1 MSSEK
6 VARLLTDFDLPD
18 QQKGRSRVVPFD
30 HTQHSSTKPQPKP
43 PVPPA
48 QREDDAYQRG
58 RTEGYAAAAAEYEQ
72 KLNGESQKLRAVLT
86 EERDKLLNDT
96 AAKIAG
102 DIGEIGNQLETK
114 IAAVTARVLEP
125 FISSAVQKKAVASFV
140 EQLSSLTSDTRRPTL
155 RISGPSDLLELVR
168 SKLGVR
174 SIAVE
179 LRATQGAEV
188 SIIVDELVLET
199 QLKLWVDRMKFS
211 VQA

>member
-30 HTQHSSTKPQPKP
+30 HTQHSSAKPQPKP

-96 AAKIAG
+96 AAKIAR
-102 DIGEIGNQLETK
+102 DIAEIGNQLETK

-125 FISSAVQKKAVASFV
+125 FISSAVQKKAVASFCRAV
-140 EQLSSLTSDTRRPTL
+140 VVTYVGYS
-155 RISGPSDLLELVR
+155 PSNSTDIRTIR
-168 SKLGVR
+168 SAG
-174 SIAVE
+174 A
-179 LRATQGAEV
+179 GAEQARRA
-188 SIIVDELVLET
+188 L
-199 QLKLWVDRMKFS
+199 DRGGTS
-211 VQA
+211 CHPGR

>member
-96 AAKIAG
+96 AAKIAR
-102 DIGEIGNQLETK
+102 DIAEIGNQLETK
-114 IAAVTARVLEP
+114 IAAVTARVLERSSQAP
-125 FISSAVQKKAVASFV
+125 CRRRPLRLLSSSCRHLRRILAGQLYGYQDHPICWSWCGASSACARSRWNFV
-140 EQLSSLTSDTRRPTL
+140 PPRALRFRSSWMSSSSKPSSS
-155 RISGPSDLLELVR
+155 SG
-168 SKLGVR
+168 
-174 SIAVE
+174 SIE
-179 LRATQGAEV
+179 
-188 SIIVDELVLET
+188 
-199 QLKLWVDRMKFS
+199 
-211 VQA
+211 

>member
-30 HTQHSSTKPQPKP
+30 HTQHSNPKPQPKP

-48 QREDDAYQRG
+48 QREDEAYQRG
-58 RTEGYAAAAAEYEQ
+58 RTEGYAAAAVEYEQ

-96 AAKIAG
+96 AAKIAR
-102 DIGEIGNQLETK
+102 DIAEIGSQLETK

-140 EQLSSLTSDTRRPTL
+140 EQLSSLTTDARRPTL

-174 SIAVE
+174 SIAIE

-199 QLKLWVDRMKFS
+199 QLKLWVDRLKFS

>member
-1 MSSEK
+1 M
-6 VARLLTDFDLPD
+6 
-18 QQKGRSRVVPFD
+18 
-30 HTQHSSTKPQPKP
+30 
-43 PVPPA
+43 
-48 QREDDAYQRG
+48 
-58 RTEGYAAAAAEYEQ
+58 
-72 KLNGESQKLRAVLT
+72 LT

-96 AAKIAG
+96 AAKIAR
-102 DIGEIGNQLETK
+102 DIAEIGNQLETK

>member
-1 MSSEK
+1 MNSEK
-6 VARLLTDFDLPD
+6 VARLLTDFDRPD
-18 QQKGRSRVVPFD
+18 LQKGRSRVVPFD
-30 HTQHSSTKPQPKP
+30 HTQHSSAKTQPKP
-43 PVPPA
+43 PPV
-48 QREDDAYQRG
+48 QRDDDAYQRG
-58 RTEGYAAAAAEYEQ
+58 RSEGYAAAAAEYEQ
-72 KLNGESQKLRAVLT
+72 KLNDESQKLRAVLT
-86 EERDKLLNDT
+86 EERDNVLNET
-96 AAKIAG
+96 AAKIVR

-199 QLKLWVDRMKFS
+199 QLKLWVERMKFS
-211 VQA
+211 VQT

>member
-1 MSSEK
+1 MAK
-6 VARLLTDFDLPD
+6 AR
-18 QQKGRSRVVPFD
+18 
-30 HTQHSSTKPQPKP
+30 
-43 PVPPA
+43 
-48 QREDDAYQRG
+48 
-58 RTEGYAAAAAEYEQ
+58 
-72 KLNGESQKLRAVLT
+72 LRAVLT

-96 AAKIAG
+96 AAKIAR
-102 DIGEIGNQLETK
+102 DIAEIGNQLETK

-140 EQLSSLTSDTRRPTL
+140 EQLSSLTTDARRPTL

-174 SIAVE
+174 SIAIE

>member
-1 MSSEK
+1 MT
-6 VARLLTDFDLPD
+6 RLP
-18 QQKGRSRVVPFD
+18 RSR
-30 HTQHSSTKPQPKP
+30 
-43 PVPPA
+43 
-48 QREDDAYQRG
+48 ED
-58 RTEGYAAAAAEYEQ
+58 
-72 KLNGESQKLRAVLT
+72 
-86 EERDKLLNDT
+86 
-96 AAKIAG
+96 IA
-102 DIGEIGNQLETK
+102 EIGNQLETK

-174 SIAVE
+174 SIAIE

-188 SIIVDELVLET
+188 SIIVDDLVLET

-211 VQA
+211 VQT